1 MNFLNTTFLKMHGLG
16 NDFVILDQRDGP
28 KALGDAF
35 VQQVCHRTM
44 GVGCDQLI
52 VLEPSKRG
60 DVFMR
65 IYNGDGSES
74 GACGNAARCVAD
86 LVMSETGTQ
95 SCSVET
101 IAGLLPAR
109 KVEDGLIEV
118 DMGAPKLEWNEIP
131 LAYEMDT
138 LHMKLAYGPV
148 SEPVG
153 VSMGNPHCVFFVD
166 DYAPIDIPVIGSHF
180 ERHEAFPQRT
190 NVEFA
195 HVLDRTHIRLR
206 TWERGAGL
214 TLACGSAACATVVA
228 AVRRGFSE
236 RKVEM
241 ELDGGTL
248 HMEWRESDGHV
259 LMTGP
264 IAYVFEGVFRS

>member
-35 VQQVCHRTM
+35 VQKVCHRTM

-86 LVMSETGTQ
+86 LVMNETGTQ

-109 KVEDGLIEV
+109 KAADGLIEV

-148 SEPVG
+148 SDPVG
-153 VSMGNPHCVFFVD
+153 VNMGNPHCVFFVN
-166 DYAPIDIPVIGSHF
+166 DYGRIDIPVVGSHF
-180 ERHEAFPQRT
+180 ERHAAFPERT

-195 HVLDRTHIRLR
+195 RVLDRTHIRLR

-228 AVRRGFSE
+228 AVRRGLSE
-236 RKVEM
+236 RKAEL

-264 IAYVFEGVFRS
+264 IAYVFEGVFKN